1 MKKYIWLVAVKV
13 VAMFALIG
21 VVVYTMMPASA
32 AELKPYDGATPSLK
46 LNTLQGEAVD
56 LEQYKG
62 SLVMVQ
68 FWATYCTPCRI
79 EMPSMNRLQAKLGDG
94 FVILAVDMG
103 EEAAEVQ
110 QFVDEV
116 KPEFTILMDEDG
128 SALAE
133 WKVFAAPATFI
144 VDPAGKIRYT
154 MFGATEWDSD
164 EMVAQLEGLM

>member
-1 MKKYIWLVAVKV
+1 MAVKV
-13 VAMFALIG
+13 VSVLAVIG

-32 AELKPYDGATPSLK
+32 SELKPYDGETPALK
-46 LNTLQGEAVD
+46 LNSLQGVAVD

-62 SLVMVQ
+62 KLVMVQ

-79 EMPSMNRLQAKLGDG
+79 EMPSMNRLQTKLGDD

-103 EEAAEVQ
+103 EGVDEVQ

-144 VDPAGKIRYT
+144 VDPAGKIQYT
-154 MFGATEWDSD
+154 LFGATEWDSD
-164 EMVAQLEGLM
+164 EMVAQLKGLM

>member
-1 MKKYIWLVAVKV
+1 MAVKIIAV
-13 VAMFALIG
+13 LALVGVA
-21 VVVYTMMPASA
+21 VYTMMPASA
-32 AELKPYDGATPSLK
+32 AELKLYDGVTPTLK
-46 LNTLQGEAVD
+46 LNTLQGSAVD
-56 LEQYKG
+56 LEQYRGK
-62 SLVMVQ
+62 LVMVQ

-79 EMPSMNRLQAKLGDG
+79 EMPSMNRLQTKMGDN

-103 EEAAEVQ
+103 EDVEEVQ

-144 VDPAGKIRYT
+144 VDPSGTVQYT
-154 MFGATEWDSD
+154 MFGATEWDSG
-164 EMVAQLEGLM
+164 EMVVQLKGLL

>member
-1 MKKYIWLVAVKV
+1 MKKFIWLLAVKV
-13 VAMFALIG
+13 VAVAALIG

-32 AELKPYDGATPSLK
+32 AELKPYEGATPALK
-46 LNTLQGEAVD
+46 LNSLQGSAVD
-56 LEQYKG
+56 LEQFKG
-62 SLVMVQ
+62 KLVMVQ
-68 FWATYCTPCRI
+68 FWATYCTPCRV
-79 EMPSMNRLQAKLGDG
+79 EMPSMNRLQTKLGKN

-103 EEAAEVQ
+103 EGVDEVQ

-128 SALAE
+128 SALAA

-154 MFGATEWDSD
+154 LFGATEWDSE
-164 EMVAQLEGLM
+164 EMVEQLKSLM